1 MRGKYTSSFKEAM
14 IQKMSGPNARS
25 ATSLAEETGVSQT
38 TLSSWLRRYGTMDKG
53 RILMSE
59 KKKPANWPAD
69 EKYQMVLQYEALADE
84 QEKGRFLREHGLYS
98 IDIERWREEM
108 LEALNHKTSS
118 KDPKNQRIKK
128 LERELDRKEKALAE
142 TAALLALKKKA
153 DAIWGEQEE
162 EE

>member
-1 MRGKYTSSFKEAM
+1 
-14 IQKMSGPNARS
+14 
-25 ATSLAEETGVSQT
+25 
-38 TLSSWLRRYGTMDKG
+38 
-53 RILMSE
+53 MSE

>member
-118 KDPKNQRIKK
+118 KDPK
-128 LERELDRKEKALAE
+128 
-142 TAALLALKKKA
+142 
-153 DAIWGEQEE
+153 
-162 EE
+162 